1 MCVNWSTY
9 NVNKMSSCNDVF
21 NLKINFHLQK
31 KMKTVAASVLQQHIN
46 AVLASSGTTIA
57 QQKQVDGC
65 ADTSDDD
72 GSDVSD
78 DKSDNDEDDDENL
91 QVRFKFFLSL
101 LVWSVDMFVSS

>member
-1 MCVNWSTY
+1 
-9 NVNKMSSCNDVF
+9 MSVYLF
-21 NLKINFHLQK
+21 HLKINFSLFNL
-31 KMKTVAASVLQQHIN
+31 KTVAASVLQQHIN
-46 AVLASSGTTIA
+46 AVLASSGTTIS

-91 QVRFKFFLSL
+91 QVKFYANYKVFFQRSIR
-101 LVWSVDMFVSS
+101 V